1 MSESKAGIR
10 YKISATK
17 ASENA
22 YTDILNVFAPG
33 GLPNGLA
40 VNIVEN
46 NVNAIHYKVD
56 GTFDGTV
63 WVAIKA
69 ETGVAK
75 DGNDQVLPSAE
86 AKLKD
91 PWLKIRVQI
100 KSQVA
105 ETHGN
110 VTATLTG

>member
-1 MSESKAGIR
+1 MSEKKAGTR
-10 YKISATK
+10 WKKSATK
-17 ASENA
+17 TSANA
-22 YTDILNVFAPG
+22 YADILNENVPGDLPAGVAVF
-33 GLPNGLA
+33 LK
-40 VNIVEN
+40 EN
-46 NVNAIHYKVD
+46 NVNAIDYKVD
-56 GTFDGTV
+56 GTFDGTN

-69 ETGVAK
+69 ETGIAK
-75 DGNDQVLPSAE
+75 NGSDQVLPSAE